1 MADPHLATICLAKGE
16 FVADGSSRVLNSK
29 LHSRPE
35 TGTRSPTLS
44 RSLSLWHATLYG
56 LGVTIGAGIYVLIGA
71 AAARAGMHAPLAFVV
86 AAGLMALS
94 AASFAEL
101 ACRLPVAAG
110 EAAYARA
117 AFGSDKIATAVGLL
131 VVAIAIVS
139 AAAISIGS
147 AGYLAVFL
155 PLPKWVLVAAVVLTM
170 GTVAVWG
177 VKQSVTLAGVMTLIE
192 IGGLLLLVA
201 AGVASD
207 APIVARLPEML
218 PATTEWALLAGLV
231 GTTLIAVF
239 AFIGF
244 EGLAN
249 IAEEVRDPKRNLPR
263 AIFLTLVISTLL
275 YVCVVWIALVA
286 VGRAELA
293 RSDAPL
299 ALVFERLTGLS
310 PQSMSF
316 IALIATLNGIIV
328 QIIMSSRVLYGLAR
342 QGELP
347 GVFSSVGNRS
357 RTPVVATVVTTA
369 LVLALALTLPLHDL
383 AEATSRLTL
392 IVFAVVNVSLI
403 WIKRRHLPTPT
414 GIFEAPV
421 WVPWAGAAACVVLLM
436 LDAATRLWA

>member
-1 MADPHLATICLAKGE
+1 MANPLTAAISTVKRKA
-16 FVADGSSRVLNSK
+16 VADVRHRRMNAEFQSLRRS
-29 LHSRPE
+29 
-35 TGTRSPTLS
+35 GTSSPTLS
-44 RSLSLWHATLYG
+44 RALSLWHVTLYG

-101 ACRLPVAAG
+101 ACRFPVAAG
-110 EAAYARA
+110 EAAYARE
-117 AFGSDKIATAVGLL
+117 AFGSDKLATAVGLL

-155 PLPKWVLVAAVVLTM
+155 PLPKWGLVAAVVLTM

-218 PATTEWALLAGLV
+218 PATTEWPLLAGLV

-286 VGRAELA
+286 VGHADLA

-310 PQSMSF
+310 PRSMSF

-342 QGELP
+342 QGDLP
-347 GVFSSVGNRS
+347 AAFGAVGTKTH
-357 RTPVVATVVTTA
+357 TPVVATAVTTA
-369 LVLALALTLPLHDL
+369 LVLALAWALPLHDL
-383 AEATSRLTL
+383 AEVTARLTL
-392 IVFAVVNVSLI
+392 VVFAVVNVSLI
-403 WIKRRHLPTPT
+403 RI
-414 GIFEAPV
+414 
-421 WVPWAGAAACVVLLM
+421 
-436 LDAATRLWA
+436 